1 MRCPGQVSGEV
12 PGHDQA
18 EHCRG
23 GEAAGAPL
31 RQLGAVPG
39 GAVLPPAHRHHG
51 RVARAQVSEAPA
63 VLKLSTKYSGNFHTI
78 WQLEGTCTLILK
90 LMIKFKMIQ
99 FF

>member
-12 PGHDQA
+12 SGEVPGYDRA
-18 EHCRG
+18 GHCRG

-63 VLKLSTKYSGNFHTI
+63 VLKLSTKCSGNIHNMLYGGGANI
-78 WQLEGTCTLILK
+78 APSPY
-90 LMIKFKMIQ
+90 
-99 FF
+99 